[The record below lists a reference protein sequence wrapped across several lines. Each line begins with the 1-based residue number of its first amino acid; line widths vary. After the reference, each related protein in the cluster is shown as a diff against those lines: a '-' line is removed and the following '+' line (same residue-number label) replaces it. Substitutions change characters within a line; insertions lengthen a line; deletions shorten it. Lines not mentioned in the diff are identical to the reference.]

1 MVACIHGNLC
11 RAILNRTGYIY
22 SKRCPNR
29 CEFYEPKHNNEDKTC
44 TMLMTGYPRYE
55 CSLCGN
61 IVNTANGNKP
71 INKMSREELVNYINK
86 LNITLFKIVDNQG
99 CETRDDDN

>member
-29 CEFYEPKHNNEDKTC
+29 CEFYEPKHNNEEKTC
-44 TMLMTGYPRYE
+44 TMWMTGYLRYE

-61 IVNTANGNKP
+61 IVTTANGKKP
-71 INKMSREELVNYINK
+71 SICPACGARV
-86 LNITLFKIVDNQG
+86 V
-99 CETRDDDN
+99 